1 MMFGIGIALFAFAI
15 LASVALHECGHMW
28 VARATGMKVR
38 RYFVGFGP
46 TVWSTNRPNRL
57 GSTEY
62 GVKAIPL
69 GGFCDIAGMTAA
81 EDLRPEDEQHA
92 MYKQKVW
99 KRVAVLFAGPAMNFV
114 IGLVLVYGI
123 ANIWGLPNLHA
134 PTTAVV
140 GETQCVASEVAKGK
154 LGDCTGPGPAALAG
168 IKSGD
173 VDVKV
178 GDTDLKN
185 FDEMVT
191 AVRKAS
197 GPTPFVVQRTE
208 DGATREFTTTVA
220 VTGTQ
225 RYVAKSKSKSEDTD
239 SERVPTTVGAVGVS
253 AAMFPP
259 TRYNML
265 SAVPATFA
273 FTGDL
278 AVEIGKSLAKIP
290 TKVGALVHSIGGGE
304 RDPETPI
311 SVVGASIIGGDT
323 VDHGLW
329 VAFWFFLAQLN
340 FVLGAI
346 NLVPLLPF
354 DGGHIAVAVY
364 EKLRNMFRAARGL
377 MPGGPV
383 DYGKLMPATYVIL
396 VLVVGYMALT
406 VTADLVNPIR
416 LFQ

>member
-1 MMFGIGIALFAFAI
+1 MMFVIGIALFALCI
-15 LASVALHECGHMW
+15 LISVALHECGHMW

-46 TVWSTNRPNRL
+46 TLWSTHRPNKL
-57 GSTEY
+57 GTTEY
-62 GVKAIPL
+62 GVKAVPL
-69 GGFCDIAGMTAA
+69 GGFCDIAGMTSVEELAPD
-81 EDLRPEDEQHA
+81 ERPYA
-92 MYKQKVW
+92 MYKQDTW
-99 KRVAVLFAGPAMNFV
+99 KRVAVLFAGPAMNFI

-123 ANIWGLPNLHA
+123 AVIWGLPNLHA
-134 PTTAVV
+134 PTSAVV
-140 GETQCVASEVAKGK
+140 GETQCVASEVTKGK

-168 IKSGD
+168 IKPGD
-173 VDVKV
+173 VVVKV
-178 GDTDLKN
+178 GNSQVKN

-191 AVRKAS
+191 AVRGAA

-208 DGATREFTTTVA
+208 NGATREFTTTVD
-220 VTGTQ
+220 VTPTQ
-225 RYVAKSKSKSEDTD
+225 RYAAKEKGSEP
-239 SERVPTTVGAVGVS
+239 VPTSVGAVGVG

-259 TRYNML
+259 TQYNL
-265 SAVPATFA
+265 LTAVPATFS
-273 FTGDL
+273 FSGDL
-278 AVEIGKSLAKIP
+278 AVELGKSLAKIP

-354 DGGHIAVAVY
+354 DGGHIAIALF
-364 EKLRNMFRAARGL
+364 EKLRNVLRSARGKVAAA
-377 MPGGPV
+377 PV
-383 DYGKLMPATYVIL
+383 NYLKLMPATYVIL
-396 VLVVGYMALT
+396 VVVVGYMLLT

>member
-1 MMFGIGIALFAFAI
+1 MMFVIGIALFALCI
-15 LASVALHECGHMW
+15 LISVALHECGHMW

-46 TVWSTNRPNRL
+46 TLWSTHRPNKL

-62 GVKAIPL
+62 GLKAVPL
-69 GGFCDIAGMTAA
+69 GGFCDIAGMTSV
-81 EDLRPEDEQHA
+81 EELKPEERPYA
-92 MYKQKVW
+92 MFKQDTW
-99 KRVAVLFAGPAMNFV
+99 KRVAVLFAGPAMNFI

-123 ANIWGLPNLHA
+123 AVVWGLPNLHA

-140 GETQCVASEVAKGK
+140 GETQCVAAETTKGK
-154 LGDCTGPGPAALAG
+154 LDDCTGPGPAALAG

-173 VDVKV
+173 VVLKV
-178 GDTDLKN
+178 GDTDVKN

-197 GPTPFVVQRTE
+197 GPTPFVVQRSE
-208 DGATREFTTTVA
+208 NGATREFTTTVD
-220 VTGTQ
+220 VTPTQ
-225 RYVAKSKSKSEDTD
+225 RFAAKEKGGEPL
-239 SERVPTTVGAVGVS
+239 PTTVGAVGVS
-253 AAMFPP
+253 MAMFPP
-259 TRYNML
+259 TQYNAL
-265 SAVPATFA
+265 TAVPATFT
-273 FTGDL
+273 FSGDL
-278 AVEIGKSLAKIP
+278 AVELGKSLAKIP
-290 TKVGALVHSIGGGE
+290 TKVGALIHSIGGGE

-354 DGGHIAVAVY
+354 DGGHIAIAVF
-364 EKLRNMFRAARGL
+364 EKIRNLIRSARGRVAAA
-377 MPGGPV
+377 PV
-383 DYGKLMPATYVIL
+383 NYLKLMPATYVIL
-396 VLVVGYMALT
+396 VVVVGYMLLT

>member
-1 MMFGIGIALFAFAI
+1 MMFGIGIALFALAI
-15 LASVALHECGHMW
+15 LVSVALHECGHMW

-46 TVWSTNRPNRL
+46 TLWSTRRPNKL

-69 GGFCDIAGMTAA
+69 GGFCDIAGMTSV
-81 EDLRPEDEQHA
+81 EELTPDEAPYA

-114 IGLVLVYGI
+114 IGLVILYGI
-123 ANIWGLPNLHA
+123 AISWGLPNLHA
-134 PTTAVV
+134 PTTAII
-140 GETQCVASEVAKGK
+140 GQTACVAPEISKGK
-154 LGDCTGPGPAALAG
+154 VGDCAGIGPAAQAG
-168 IKSGD
+168 LQAGD
-173 VDVKV
+173 TVVKV
-178 GDTDLKN
+178 GDTTVST
-185 FDEMVT
+185 FEQMAT
-191 AVRKAS
+191 AIRKLD
-197 GPTPFVVQRTE
+197 GPVPITYERNGQTHT
-208 DGATREFTTTVA
+208 ATVDVA
-220 VTGTQ
+220 QTQ
-225 RYVAKSKSKSEDTD
+225 RYTKESGD
-239 SERVPTTVGAVGVS
+239 SPATVGAIGV
-253 AAMFPP
+253 AAALPP
-259 TRYNML
+259 GPTQYNPL
-265 SAVPATFA
+265 TAVPGTLA

-278 AVEIGKSLAKIP
+278 TVELGKSLAKIP

-323 VDHGLW
+323 VEAGLW

-340 FVLGAI
+340 FVLGAV

-354 DGGHIAVAVY
+354 DGGHIAIATF
-364 EKLRNMFRAARGL
+364 EKIRDMIRRARG
-377 MPGGPV
+377 MVAAGPV
-383 DYGKLMPATYVIL
+383 NYLKLMPATYV
-396 VLVVGYMALT
+396 VLAVVVGYMLLT